1 MGAEAVGTARREVP
15 IDTLTSKQR
24 AHLRALAHG
33 LKPVAQVGG
42 DGVSDQFLDALR
54 EAFNTREL
62 LKVKVLEGAP
72 LDAGTAASEI
82 ARGLPAA
89 GIAQVI
95 GRTIV
100 VYHPFPEDPE
110 IRLPG

>member
-1 MGAEAVGTARREVP
+1 VAGGGVP

-24 AHLRALAHG
+24 AHLRSLAHR
-33 LKPVAQVGG
+33 LKPILQIGG
-42 DGVSDQFLDALR
+42 DGVTHDFIGALD

-72 LDAGTAASEI
+72 LDARAAADEI
-82 ARGLPAA
+82 GRRLPEVQV
-89 GIAQVI
+89 AQVI

-100 VYHPFPEDPE
+100 AYRPFPEDPE
-110 IRLPG
+110 IRLPR

>member
-1 MGAEAVGTARREVP
+1 MAFGGIA

-24 AHLRALAHG
+24 AHLRSLAHR
-33 LKPVAQVGG
+33 LKPILQIGG
-42 DGVSDQFLDALR
+42 DGVSHDFIGALD

-72 LDAGTAASEI
+72 TDARAAADEI
-82 ARGLPAA
+82 SRRLPEVRVP
-89 GIAQVI
+89 QVI

-100 VYHPFPEDPE
+100 LYRPFPETPE
-110 IRLPG
+110 IRLPR